1 MAVTRLECQSI
12 GDLFFVRQLMELEC
26 LAELYRGE
34 IEQAFKTAEKVR
46 KHAAAYFQNDLSLAV
61 FLGNL
66 AEFMYNKDKRFEC
79 VDVSKEGRSIVWL
92 KLKDLG
98 IDIDP

>member
-1 MAVTRLECQSI
+1 
-12 GDLFFVRQLMELEC
+12 MELEC

-34 IEQAFKTAEKVR
+34 IEQALKTAEKVR

-79 VDVSKEGRSIVWL
+79 VDVAKEGRSVVWL